1 MAAETKIY
9 SAVVLL
15 AQGPPVRMTAMQQ
28 QQGEP
33 HLNKHISICTLPT
46 GELSS
51 ESDKINE

>member
-1 MAAETKIY
+1 MRVEASIVAAEKKVY
-9 SAVVLL
+9 CAVTEV
-15 AQGPPVRMTAMQQ
+15 